1 VLAWLSVGSEVQT
14 SIWPT
19 WCHCH
24 SLSLASVKSRLVL
37 LFWYRLTWV
46 VLEKGPLNGRVCVC
60 LSKLTDFN
68 NFWYT
73 EHWENFTRRPYRLIF
88 CPHLSDVATLPWEI
102 KKVIFQHYSS
112 YTSDYLRYFRRKQ
125 IATVVLQLLL
135 FTYYC
140 LVLPVISIAII
151 LHLGHTKGG
160 ARVLIRTC
168 CGLRQLLVATARG
181 WISAQR
187 GAPCDWSVSKK
198 TGSMY

>member
-1 VLAWLSVGSEVQT
+1 MVICLERGADFHMAHLMPLPLTVSCFSKIQIGFTFLVPAHLSSPGKR
-14 SIWPT
+14 
-19 WCHCH
+19 
-24 SLSLASVKSRLVL
+24 AVKRAC
-37 LFWYRLTWV
+37 
-46 VLEKGPLNGRVCVC
+46 VCVC

-88 CPHLSDVATLPWEI
+88 CPHLSDVATLPREI
-102 KKVIFQHYSS
+102 KKVIFQYYSS

-181 WISAQR
+181 WISAQC